1 MGYDLHIERTRKLP
15 DSEPTPISI
24 EEWRAAIAATE
35 GVRLFAGDF
44 HGVRNPWKTGEYL
57 GVRANDGDAEVFFPD
72 EEQWYCVFY
81 WRDGSAKFKASFTPG
96 DSSPAWTSA
105 VVLAS
110 RLGALI
116 RGDNGEIYDLETGA
130 IIPTVGGA

>member
-24 EEWRAAIAATE
+24 EEWRAAIAVTE

-44 HGVRNPWKTGEYL
+44 HGVRNPKTGQYV
-57 GVRANDGDAEVFFPD
+57 GVRARDGDAEVFFPD
-72 EEQWYCVFY
+72 EEQWYCVFH
-81 WRDGSAKFKASFTPG
+81 WFEGSVSFRARFTPG
-96 DSSPAWTSA
+96 DSSPVWTSA
-105 VVLAS
+105 VALAS

-116 RGDNGEIYDLETGA
+116 CGDQGEIYDLRTGA
-130 IIPTVGGA
+130 IIGSVGGA